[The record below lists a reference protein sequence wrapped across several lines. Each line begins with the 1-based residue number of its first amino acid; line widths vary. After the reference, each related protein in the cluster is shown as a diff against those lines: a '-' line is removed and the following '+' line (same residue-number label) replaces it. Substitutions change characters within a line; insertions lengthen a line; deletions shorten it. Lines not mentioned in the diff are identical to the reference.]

1 MRRFTPPARL
11 LPLAALAA
19 TLWPGLPAQAQMP
32 RGPIT
37 PNAPS
42 GPSAAPPPALPGL
55 ANRNAAP
62 AIPPDANFNNLG
74 PTEALFDSITRG
86 DLGSALDAVGRGA
99 DLNGRNVLGLT
110 PLESAV
116 DQGRND
122 IAFYL
127 LSARGSGPSSAPPPP
142 PLPGAG
148 PAATRPEPAARAARA
163 PLSTPP
169 AVVPRS
175 ARGAAPAAPPP
186 AARTDGGAARP
197 DVGFLGFDAGRGG

>member
-1 MRRFTPPARL
+1 MRRSLSPSRF
-11 LPLAALAA
+11 LPLAALA
-19 TLWPGLPAQAQMP
+19 TWLLPGLPAMAQAP
-32 RGPIT
+32 RGPMT

-42 GPSAAPPPALPGL
+42 GPAAAPPPALPGL

-74 PTEALFDSITRG
+74 PTEALFDSINRG
-86 DLGSALDAVGRGA
+86 DLASAQDAVGRGA

-116 DQGRND
+116 DQGRNA
-122 IAFYL
+122 IAFFL
-127 LSARGSGPSSAPPPP
+127 LSARGPGPSSAPPPP
-142 PLPGAG
+142 PLPGASG
-148 PAATRPEPAARAARA
+148 PATAAGRGAPAPRPARA

-169 AVVPRS
+169 AVVPR
-175 ARGAAPAAPPP
+175 GATTAPAAPLPH
-186 AARTDGGAARP
+186 ADGGAARP